1 MKYFRV
7 KNFEKYQ
14 PKRLNK
20 HQPWVCLYVN
30 WTKDWAVMQLND
42 SQKGHWACIICTAHE
57 NDNFIRYDS
66 VWIKQQHSLS
76 TSVNLV
82 LFEKLGLIEV
92 CSASME
98 IAQKTPQK
106 QNPDKLNKIKD
117 KLNIYTEKQNTLF
130 ELDWNDLPRKEG
142 NKEKAKKD
150 WLKSKCDETNR
161 EFFLGQKNAFK
172 KAMSGR
178 VKKYIATGQTF
189 FHNWEN
195 MTWDESPDIAQYQK
209 TGGAVL

>member
-1 MKYFRV
+1 MRGV
-7 KNFEKYQ
+7 
-14 PKRLNK
+14 
-20 HQPWVCLYVN
+20 
-30 WTKDWAVMQLND
+30 
-42 SQKGHWACIICTAHE
+42 S
-57 NDNFIRYDS
+57 
-66 VWIKQQHSLS
+66 
-76 TSVNLV
+76 
-82 LFEKLGLIEV
+82 
-92 CSASME
+92 
-98 IAQKTPQK
+98 
-106 QNPDKLNKIKD
+106 
-117 KLNIYTEKQNTLF
+117 
-130 ELDWNDLPRKEG
+130 
-142 NKEKAKKD
+142 KD